1 MHPVLPFPRVP
12 RRTTLAALTG
22 LGVAVATPAV
32 LGVHPA
38 QAALTGPGVQSGHNI
53 TVTPDIDFVGVYG
66 YSPVGTTVVV
76 EVVRSEGGEDVTIGR
91 TVAPTT
97 TLAKGFVGVEINHGP
112 TGSAQTLGSCW
123 DSQTP
128 DIRPG
133 DRVLV
138 TAGDR
143 TDEVTV
149 DDIHW
154 TGRPV
159 EDPVTHD
166 VTLDGVARQTDGT
179 PIPATALNSGEF
191 RNTTGKYR
199 MFPDVVEPV
208 GTDGGFRVH
217 YRAPYTGSRNRDNL
231 SADQRKAALL
241 GENQHL
247 IGFGDVAPL
256 PAEAQIINGITDAS
270 GPSIGC
276 EGSPAGS
283 AALPPRDLTPPT
295 VTDRSPA
302 DGATDVS
309 RTADVT
315 AALSEPVT
323 GVDSGGFWLN
333 GPTSTVPASVSY
345 DSATRVATLH
355 PDLPL
360 ASGTTYTAHLGDR
373 VADAGI
379 NRLAPTDW
387 TFTTAVS
394 SDEESP
400 TLTDRS
406 PDIDAVGVPVSSRV
420 TATFSEP
427 VTGVVA
433 AGFALNDFFGFEVP
447 ATVSYDDATRTATLT
462 PTQPLAAGTPYT
474 VSLGGPVTDAA
485 GNPFWAS
492 TWSFTT
498 APAGA
503 PADPSPPNVAGH
515 PPASGA
521 RE

>member
-1 MHPVLPFPRVP
+1 MPPVLPFPRVP
-12 RRTTLAALTG
+12 RRRSLAALTG

-66 YSPVGTTVVV
+66 YTPVGTTVVV

-97 TLAKGFVGVEINHGP
+97 TLAKGFVGIEINHGP
-112 TGSAQTLGSCW
+112 TGSAQTMGNCW
-123 DSQTP
+123 GTQTP

-138 TAGDR
+138 TAGGH

-166 VTLDGVARQTDGT
+166 VTLDGVARHSDGT
-179 PIPATALNSGEF
+179 PIPAASLNSAQF

-199 MFPDVVEPV
+199 IIPDVVEPI
-208 GTDGGFRVH
+208 DAAGGVRVH
-217 YRAPYTGSRNRDNL
+217 YRAPYTGFRNNENL
-231 SADQRKAALL
+231 SEDQRKDALL
-241 GENQHL
+241 TQNQHF
-247 IGFGDVAPL
+247 IGFGDGAPL
-256 PAEAQIINGITDAS
+256 PPESQLNNGIVDAS
-270 GPSIGC
+270 GPAVGC

-315 AALSEPVT
+315 ATFSEPVT
-323 GVDSGGFWLN
+323 GVDGAGFWLS
-333 GPTSTVPASVSY
+333 GPTSTVPASVGY
-345 DSATRVATLH
+345 DAATGVATLH

-373 VADAGI
+373 VADAGV

-387 TFTTAVS
+387 TFTAAVS
-394 SDEESP
+394 SDAESP

-406 PDIDAVGVPVSSRV
+406 PAIDAV
-420 TATFSEP
+420 
-427 VTGVVA
+427 
-433 AGFALNDFFGFEVP
+433 
-447 ATVSYDDATRTATLT
+447 
-462 PTQPLAAGTPYT
+462 
-474 VSLGGPVTDAA
+474 
-485 GNPFWAS
+485 
-492 TWSFTT
+492 
-498 APAGA
+498 
-503 PADPSPPNVAGH
+503 
-515 PPASGA
+515 
-521 RE
+521 